1 MLGRDL
7 RLGLWDGV
15 GWGSI
20 PSYVSL
26 PEARVPLVE
35 TRSGVCQG
43 TQGKQEWDGRGEER
57 EE

>member
-1 MLGRDL
+1 MGRDL

-20 PSYVSL
+20 PSCVSL